1 MYERL
6 LTWIL
11 KPALAIFSMVASCKL
26 PLGSP
31 KRNFDLLVLFIFRP
45 RRGTPRVGD
54 IALLLPVPQD
64 CNLGFSGDVVS
75 ALWAEPVEPQARHY
89 MCQTVFL
96 PSTVTSPRA
105 SAAMVAG

>member
-54 IALLLPVPQD
+54 IALLRPVPQD
-64 CNLGFSGDVVS
+64 CNLGFSGGCSVG
-75 ALWAEPVEPQARHY
+75 PVGRTCRAAGSTLHVPNRLSSLHRH
-89 MCQTVFL
+89 FA
-96 PSTVTSPRA
+96 PRQR
-105 SAAMVAG
+105 GDG